1 MIDSKSTFREVSVQG
16 TEYRYCSLAAAAE
29 DPALVGLTRL
39 PFSLKILAEN
49 LLRNGNNLQVSPS
62 PGGSGALAVVKT
74 LEALAKGER
83 GFEIPFR
90 PARVLLQDLLGIPVM
105 VDFAALREA
114 IAEAGGDPQS
124 VNPQIPVDFVVDHSI
139 IADVAGSADAAQRNV
154 EIEYARNRERFEF
167 LAWCQG
173 AFQNFR
179 VVPPDSGIVHQINV
193 ERLARVV
200 WTDRTSGA
208 VIAYPDTMVCNDSH
222 STMVNGIGVLGWGVG
237 GIEAEAAM
245 LGRALMLRVPEV
257 LGVRVTGKLPPGATA
272 TDLVLTITE
281 QLRRIGVVGKF
292 VEFYGPGLDALP
304 VADRATIANMA
315 PEYGATCVFFPVDQK
330 CLDFLSFTGRDATSV
345 SLIKAYT
352 QAQGLWRD
360 AATPAPQFAATIDID
375 LARVERC
382 LAGPRRPQERV
393 NIGQVAARFIADMP
407 TLARD
412 GRAGPTRRVAVAG
425 HDFTLGDGDVV
436 IAAITSCTNTSNPAN
451 MIVAGLLA
459 KNATARGLTARP
471 WVKTSFAPGSKVV
484 MEYLERADLYSSLEA
499 LGFQLV
505 GFGCTTCNGNSG
517 PLPAEIETAIKNEQL
532 VSVAVLSG
540 NRNFEGRVH
549 PYARA
554 AYLASPPLVVAY
566 AIAGNITHNLETDPL
581 GKDVAGKPVYLSDIW
596 PSADEVA
603 DTLRSSLTPDLYHTS
618 YERLFEGAPEWRALR
633 GESPPVFRWSP
644 DSTFLRRPPF
654 FEDIP
659 VEVASQ
665 KPLVGMRPLAILGDM
680 ITTDHLS
687 PNNTIAAGSVA
698 AKYLTER
705 GVKSADFQTY
715 GFRRG
720 NHEMALRGTFAS
732 SRLKNEMVP
741 GTEGAYTTLQPDGK
755 TLPIFDAARI
765 YRSRGVPL
773 ILFAGREYG
782 AGSSRDW
789 AAKGPALLGV
799 RVVVAESF
807 ERIHRSNLVG
817 MGILPLELKGIQRA
831 DLRLD
836 GTEVFNVSGIP
847 QDFAPGV
854 DLTLGI
860 RRATGAMDEVKVAC
874 RIDTA
879 EELAYYRHGGILP
892 YVYRELVAQIRN
904 SASSTSR

>member
-1 MIDSKSTFREVSVQG
+1 VQG
-16 TEYRYCSLAAAAE
+16 TVYRYFSLPAAAE
-29 DPALVGLTRL
+29 NPAYAGLARL
-39 PFSLKILAEN
+39 PFSLRILAEN
-49 LLRNGNNLQVSPS
+49 LLRHEVDAGLS
-62 PGGSGALAVVKT
+62 PGGQAGAALAEM
-74 LEALAKGER
+74 LEALARGDR
-83 GFEIPFR
+83 GFEIPFH
-90 PARVLLQDLLGIPVM
+90 PARVLLQDLLGVPVM

-114 IAEAGGDPQS
+114 IAEAGGDPQR

-154 EIEYARNRERFEF
+154 EIEFARNRERFAF

-173 AFQNFR
+173 AFKNFR

-200 WTDRTSGA
+200 WTDERDGVA
-208 VIAYPDTMVCNDSH
+208 LAYPDTMVCNDSH

-245 LGRALMLRVPEV
+245 LGRALMLRVPDV
-257 LGVRVTGKLPPGATA
+257 LGVRVTGELPAGATA

-281 QLRRIGVVGKF
+281 QLRRVGVVGKF

-315 PEYGATCVFFPVDQK
+315 PEYGATSVFFPVDQK
-330 CLDFLSFTGRDATSV
+330 CLDFLAFTGRDAAGVALT
-345 SLIKAYT
+345 KAYT

-360 AATPAPQFAATIDID
+360 AATPAPQFAASID
-375 LARVERC
+375 LDLGRVERC

-393 NIGQVAARFIADMP
+393 GIGDVAAKFLADMP

-412 GRAGPTRRVAVAG
+412 ARASPSRRVAVPG

-436 IAAITSCTNTSNPAN
+436 IAAITSCTNTSNPSN
-451 MIVAGLLA
+451 MIAAGLLA
-459 KNATARGLTARP
+459 RNAVARGLAARP

-484 MEYLERADLYSSLEA
+484 MEYLQRAGLYSPLAE

-517 PLPAEIETAIKNEQL
+517 PLSSGIETAIRSEQL

-549 PYARA
+549 PHARA

-566 AIAGNITHNLETDPL
+566 AIAGSIMRDLETEPL
-581 GKDVAGKPVYLSDIW
+581 GNDAADEPVYLRDIW
-596 PSADEVA
+596 PSAEEVA
-603 DTLRSSLTPDLYHTS
+603 DTLRASLTPELYRTS
-618 YERLFEGAPEWRALR
+618 YENLFEGAAEWRALR
-633 GESPPVFRWSP
+633 GEAAPLFHWSP
-644 DSTFLRRPPF
+644 DSTFLRKPPF
-654 FEDIP
+654 FEGISR
-659 VEVASQ
+659 EVA
-665 KPLVGMRPLAILGDM
+665 PLRPLTGMRALAILGDM
-680 ITTDHLS
+680 VTTDHLS
-687 PNNTIAAGSVA
+687 PNNTIATDSVA
-698 AKYLTER
+698 AKYLTDR
-705 GVKSADFQTY
+705 GVKPADFQTY

-732 SRLKNEMVP
+732 SRLKNGMVP
-741 GTEGAYTTLQPDGK
+741 GSEGAYTSLQPEGT
-755 TLPIFDAARI
+755 TLPIFEAAEI
-765 YRSRGVPL
+765 YRDRGVPL

-799 RVVVAESF
+799 KVVVAESF

-817 MGILPLELKGIQRA
+817 MGILPLELKGIKRV
-831 DLRLD
+831 DLRID
-836 GTEVFNVSGIP
+836 GSEVFDMSVNAQVL
-847 QDFAPGV
+847 QPGV
-854 DLTLGI
+854 ELNLVI
-860 RRATGAMDEVKVAC
+860 RRTSGATEDVKVDC

-879 EELAYYRHGGILP
+879 EELAYYLHGGILP
-892 YVYRELVAQIRN
+892 FVYRELVSQI
-904 SASSTSR
+904 

>member
-1 MIDSKSTFREVSVQG
+1 MIASNSVVR
-16 TEYRYCSLAAAAE
+16 TLSVEDATYRYYSLPAAAE
-29 DPALVGLTRL
+29 DPALAGLARL
-39 PFSLKILAEN
+39 PFSLRVLAEN
-49 LLRNGNNLQVSPS
+49 LLRHGGGGLAAANPAP
-62 PGGSGALAVVKT
+62 PGEGDLSVIEMLSKLAR
-74 LEALAKGER
+74 GEQ
-83 GFEIPFR
+83 GFEIAFR
-90 PARVLLQDLLGIPVM
+90 PARVLLQDLLGVPVM

-124 VNPQIPVDFVVDHSI
+124 VNPRIPVDFVVDHSI

-154 EIEYARNRERFEF
+154 EIEYARNRERFAF

-200 WTDRTSGA
+200 WTADANGRTL
-208 VIAYPDTMVCNDSH
+208 AYPDTMVCNDSH

-245 LGRALMLRVPEV
+245 LGRALMMRVPEV
-257 LGVRVTGKLPPGATA
+257 LGVRVTGELPPGATA

-281 QLRRIGVVGKF
+281 QFRRTGVVGKF

-304 VADRATIANMA
+304 VADRATISNMA
-315 PEYGATCVFFPVDQK
+315 PEFGATCVFFPVDRK
-330 CLDFLSFTGRDATSV
+330 CLDFLAFTGRDAASV
-345 SLIKAYT
+345 ALTKAYT

-360 AATPAPQFAATIDID
+360 ASTPAPVFSQTIEVD
-375 LARVERC
+375 LERVERC

-393 NIGQVAARFIADMP
+393 SLGQVAAGFESEMP
-407 TLARD
+407 SLARD
-412 GRAGPTRRVAVAG
+412 GRRAPTKRVPIAKR
-425 HDFTLGDGDVV
+425 DFDIGDGDVV

-451 MIVAGLLA
+451 MIAAGLLA
-459 KNATARGLTARP
+459 RNAAARGLKARP

-484 MEYLERADLYSSLEA
+484 MEYLERAGLYA
-499 LGFQLV
+499 PMATLGFQLV

-517 PLPAEIETAIKNEQL
+517 PLAPEIEAAINDEQL

-549 PYARA
+549 PQARA

-566 AIAGNITHNLETDPL
+566 ALAGTITRNLETEPIAHDDR
-581 GKDVAGKPVYLSDIW
+581 GRPVYLRDVW
-596 PSADEVA
+596 PSPEEVA
-603 DTLRSSLTPDLYHTS
+603 STLRACLTPDLYRKS
-618 YERLFEGAPEWRALR
+618 YEQLFEGTAEWNGLR
-633 GESPPVFRWSP
+633 GETTPVFKWAP
-644 DSTFLRRPPF
+644 ESTFIRKPPF
-654 FEDIP
+654 FENVP
-659 VEVASQ
+659 KEAA
-665 KPLVGMRPLAILGDM
+665 PPAALEGMRALAILGDM

-687 PNNTIAAGSVA
+687 PNNTISAKSVA

-705 GVKSADFQTY
+705 GVKPIDFQTY

-720 NHEMALRGTFAS
+720 NHELALRGTFAS
-732 SRLKNEMVP
+732 GRLRNEMVP
-741 GTEGAYTTLQPDGK
+741 GTEGAYTRLQPEGT
-755 TLPIFDAARI
+755 TLPIFDAAEI
-765 YRSRGVPL
+765 YRGRGVPL
-773 ILFAGREYG
+773 IVIAGREYG

-799 RVVVAESF
+799 RAVVAESF

-817 MGILPLELKGIQRA
+817 MGMLPLELKDVSRA
-831 DLRLD
+831 DLKLD
-836 GTEVFNVSGIP
+836 GSETF
-847 QDFAPGV
+847 DV
-854 DLTLGI
+854 DLDVNALTPRAVLSLRI
-860 RRATGAMDEVKVAC
+860 RRTDGRCEEVPVLC

-879 EELAYYRHGGILP
+879 DELTYYRHGGILP
-892 YVYRELVAQIRN
+892 YVYRELVAQIEQP
-904 SASSTSR
+904 

>member
-1 MIDSKSTFREVSVQG
+1 MADSPTTLCELALEGV
-16 TEYRYCSLAAAAE
+16 TYRYYSLPQAQR
-29 DPALVGLTRL
+29 DPALEGLAHL
-39 PFSLKILAEN
+39 PFSLRVIAEN
-49 LLRNGNNLQVSPS
+49 LLRHAYAHDVQ
-62 PGGSGALAVVKT
+62 PGMLRALAR
-74 LEALAKGER
+74 GER

-90 PARVLLQDLLGIPVM
+90 PARVLLQDLLGVPVM

-114 IAEAGGDPQS
+114 IARAGGDPLR

-139 IADVAGSADAAQRNV
+139 IADVAGSADAARRNV
-154 EIEYARNRERFEF
+154 EIEYARNRERFAF

-173 AFQNFR
+173 AFRNFR

-200 WTDRTSGA
+200 WTAETKTSSGDSRPCA
-208 VIAYPDTMVCNDSH
+208 EVYPDTMVCNDSH

-257 LGVRVTGKLPPGATA
+257 LGVRVTGALPPGATA

-281 QLRRIGVVGKF
+281 ALRRVGVVGKF
-292 VEFYGPGLDALP
+292 VEFFGPGLDALP

-330 CLDFLSFTGRDATSV
+330 CLDYLTFTGRDAAHV
-345 SLIKAYT
+345 ALVKAYT
-352 QAQGLWRD
+352 KAQGLWRD
-360 AATPAPQFAATIDID
+360 AATPAPRFEAQIELD

-393 NIGQVAARFIADMP
+393 ALGETARKFTEAMP

-412 GRAGPTRRVAVAG
+412 ARAAPTRRVAVA
-425 HDFTLGDGDVV
+425 DRDYTLGDGDVV
-436 IAAITSCTNTSNPAN
+436 IAAITSCTNTSNPSN
-451 MIVAGLLA
+451 MIAAGLLA
-459 KNATARGLTARP
+459 RNAAARGLRSKP

-484 MEYLERADLYSSLEA
+484 MEYLERAGLKSPLEA
-499 LGFQLV
+499 LGFHLV

-517 PLPAEIETAIKNEQL
+517 PLAPEIEAAVRDEQL

-566 AIAGNITHNLETDPL
+566 AIAGGITLDLETEPL
-581 GKDVAGKPVYLSDIW
+581 GEDARGAPVYLRDIW
-596 PSADEVA
+596 PSADEIA
-603 DTLRSSLTPDLYHTS
+603 DTLQASLTPDMYRAS
-618 YERLFEGAPEWRALR
+618 YERLFEGAREWQALR
-633 GESPPVFRWSP
+633 GKSAPLFPWSA
-644 DSTFLRRPPF
+644 DSTFLRKPPF
-654 FEDIP
+654 FDDVP
-659 VEVASQ
+659 KQ
-665 KPLVGMRPLAILGDM
+665 PPPLPGLRGMRALAILGDM
-680 ITTDHLS
+680 VTTDHLS
-687 PNNTIAAGSVA
+687 PNNTIAADSPA
-698 AKYLTER
+698 ARYLTER
-705 GVKSADFQTY
+705 GVARGDFQTY

-720 NHEMALRGTFAS
+720 NHEIALRGTFAS
-732 SRLKNEMVP
+732 GRLKNEMVP
-741 GTEGAYTTLQPDGK
+741 DREGAYTKLQPEG
-755 TLPIFDAARI
+755 TALPIFDAAAI
-765 YRSRGVPL
+765 YRERNVPL
-773 ILFAGREYG
+773 IVFAGREYG

-817 MGILPLELKGIQRA
+817 MGVLPLELKGARRT

-836 GTEVFNVSGIP
+836 GSESFDVTGI
-847 QDFAPGV
+847 DDDYAPRRELV
-854 DLTLGI
+854 LTIHRQGGEI
-860 RRATGAMDEVKVAC
+860 DRVPVIS
-874 RIDTA
+874 RIDTD
-879 EELAYYRHGGILP
+879 EELVYYRHGGILP
-892 YVYRELVAQIRN
+892 YVYRELVASI
-904 SASSTSR
+904 